1 VPAQPLRVLLV
12 EDDEDDFVITSNL
25 LSEIPGRQV
34 DLKWVAT
41 YPDALREIESGQHD
55 ICLVDYSLGERNGL
69 ELLHEA
75 VEVNCVAPMI
85 MLTGHTGYDIDTQAM
100 KAGAAD
106 YLVKAQIN
114 TPLLE
119 RSIRHALQR
128 SEIIENLR
136 KLASHDELT
145 GLHNRRAM
153 DSLLQEVTERHQRY
167 DRPAALVMLDVDHFK
182 GINDSY
188 GHLVGDEV
196 LRWLGQLLRETV
208 RSVDLLARYGGEELA
223 IILPEMNSRQAV
235 GMAERVRRR
244 VGIRPFVF
252 YQNDGQRVEI
262 PITIS
267 LGVAEMPDDART
279 GEALIA
285 AADQALYA
293 AKRRGR
299 NCSVEFRD
307 LADHS
312 KTN

>member
-1 VPAQPLRVLLV
+1 MLAQPLKVLLV

-41 YPDALREIESGQHD
+41 YADALREMESGKHD
-55 ICLVDYSLGERNGL
+55 ICLVDYALGERNGL

-85 MLTGHTGYDIDTQAM
+85 MLTGHNGYDIDTQAM

-106 YLVKAQIN
+106 YLVKTQIN
-114 TPLLE
+114 TLLLE

-153 DSLLQEVTERHQRY
+153 DSLLQEVTDRHQRY
-167 DRPAALVMLDVDHFK
+167 NRPAALVMLDVDNFK

-188 GHLVGDEV
+188 GHLIGDEV
-196 LRWLGQLLRETV
+196 LRWLGQLLRETA

-223 IILPEMNSRQAV
+223 IILPEMNSRQAL

-244 VGIRPFVF
+244 VGIHPFVF
-252 YQNDGQRVEI
+252 RQRDGQTVQI
-262 PITIS
+262 PITVS
-267 LGVAEMPDDART
+267 LGVAEMPEDALT
-279 GEALIA
+279 GDALIA

-299 NCSVEFRD
+299 NCTVEFRE
-307 LADHS
+307 L
-312 KTN
+312 

>member
-1 VPAQPLRVLLV
+1 MPVQPLRVLLV
-12 EDDEDDFVITSNL
+12 EDDEDDFLITSNL
-25 LSEIPGRQV
+25 LSEIPGRRV

-41 YPDALREIESGQHD
+41 YPDALREMESGQHD

-69 ELLHEA
+69 ELLHQA

-106 YLVKAQIN
+106 YLVKTQIN
-114 TPLLE
+114 THLLE

-153 DSLLQEVTERHQRY
+153 DALLQEVTERHQRY

-196 LRWLGQLLRETV
+196 LRWLAQLLRETA
-208 RSVDLLARYGGEELA
+208 RSGDLLARYGGEELA
-223 IILPEMNSRQAV
+223 IILPEMNSRQAL
-235 GMAERVRRR
+235 GMAERVRRH

-252 YQNDGQRVEI
+252 YRSDGQRVEI

-267 LGVAEMPDDART
+267 LGVADMPDDART

-293 AKRRGR
+293 AKRSGR
-299 NCSVEFRD
+299 NCSVEFRG